1 MALDIANR
9 TGTPVIASDGGK
21 VVFSGWDNTGYGYAV
36 VIDHGNGYRTRY
48 AHFSYIY
55 VSYGNYVNQGVVIGK
70 VGSTGNSTG
79 PHLHFEV
86 IKNGY
91 RVNPWNYLP

>member
-9 TGTPVIASDGGK
+9 LGTPVVASDGGR
-21 VVFSGWDNTGYGYAV
+21 VVFAGWDNTGYGYSV

-48 AHFSYIY
+48 AHFSYYY
-55 VSYGNYVNQGVVIGK
+55 VNYGDYVNQGAVIGK
-70 VGSTGNSTG
+70 VGSTGRSTG

-86 IKNGY
+86 LKNGW